1 MYFKN
6 YTKEKNLCYNTFR
19 YVICNIS
26 EIVLNL
32 MKLKEYERE
41 FMYER
46 IKSYLH
52 TDDVQTQLIWELYS
66 LAKQYEPKVELQ
78 FRRTNLVGVGVPTE
92 YLRFYL
98 VSKNNSLIIKFKDWS
113 TAKNFNG
120 NDFSEYKQQV
130 KETNEYFKSNDMTL
144 KDKPK
149 DEHNKINMSRF
160 QALQLFARGIEPT
173 TGEILFTPSLETT
186 QLLMNLALF
195 VLQKERNDTQSFY
208 IKDNYNELIQKELSQ
223 KNEKPIYENRGKKWT
238 QEEDNTL
245 LQEYKNLVPIE
256 TIANNH
262 CRSQNA
268 ITRRLIALNV
278 IFNNHNS

>member
-1 MYFKN
+1 
-6 YTKEKNLCYNTFR
+6 
-19 YVICNIS
+19 
-26 EIVLNL
+26 

-52 TDDVQTQLIWELYS
+52 TDDAQTQLIWELYT

-113 TAKNFNG
+113 TAKNFNV

-149 DEHNKINMSRF
+149 DEHNKVNMSRF